1 MSQTEPIRVLIVD
14 DHQIVRTGL
23 RTFLELQQD
32 IVVVGE
38 AADGLTAVEL
48 AARLSPHVVLMD
60 IVMPK
65 LDGIEATRRIKAAGR
80 RHRGDRPHQ
89 LRWREQVMPALE
101 AGASSY
107 LLKDVTPE
115 ELVDAVRAVRR
126 GEPRLH
132 PNALQRVMAAAVGTR
147 TDDARSEHCR
157 AIGRPHR
164 TGARGR
170 PPGRAGTQ
178 QPRDRRRSS

>member
-14 DHQIVRTGL
+14 DHQIVRSGL

-32 IVVVGE
+32 IVVIGE
-38 AADGLTAVEL
+38 AGDGLAAVEL

-65 LDGIEATRRIKAAGR
+65 LGGIEATRRIKQLNSDIAVIALTSFAG
-80 RHRGDRPHQ
+80 D
-89 LRWREQVMPALE
+89 EQVMPALE

-132 PNALQRVMAAAVGTR
+132 PNALQRVMEAAVGTR
-147 TDDARSEHCR
+147 L
-157 AIGRPHR
+157 
-164 TGARGR
+164 
-170 PPGRAGTQ
+170 
-178 QPRDRRRSS
+178 RRRSPRTCLAVW